1 MQPQEL
7 LDLLN
12 QAGLDDEAK
21 KELLSECLAALEPK
35 DPEALKKAEDE
46 EKDQAGQ
53 LFGVEL

>member
-1 MQPQEL
+1 MNSQEL

-35 DPEALKKAEDE
+35 DPEALKKAEE
-46 EKDQAGQ
+46 EEQKKAGQ
-53 LFGVEL
+53 LLGIEL

>member
-1 MQPQEL
+1 MNSQEL

-35 DPEALKKAEDE
+35 DPEALNKAEE
-46 EKDQAGQ
+46 EEQKKAGQ
-53 LFGVEL
+53 LLGVEL